1 MLKLDIMDVSL
12 LTKASFH
19 VYPKFWFNLFMASF
33 IVDKY
38 DMRQVAAPGK
48 PLTTGKNLKEL
59 MLTLNLGHNHIY
71 RLLHFKVVKRLGPM
85 SGLSCLMDTNSS
97 F

>member
-1 MLKLDIMDVSL
+1 
-12 LTKASFH
+12 
-19 VYPKFWFNLFMASF
+19 MASF

-59 MLTLNLGHNHIY
+59 MLTLNLGDYHIYIIYIY
-71 RLLHFKVVKRLGPM
+71 RLLHFKVVK
-85 SGLSCLMDTNSS
+85 
-97 F
+97 